1 MEILIFDYVYMKGGV
16 TRHMLPHLSGVPHLD
31 LNRPLEKFDLL
42 LRVFRLKRRKIPRNP
57 GSNPEPRTRNLEPE
71 PVVS

>member
-1 MEILIFDYVYMKGGV
+1 MKGGV

-42 LRVFRLKRRKIPRNP
+42 LRVFRLKKKGKSRATQ
-57 GSNPEPRTRNLEPE
+57 GRTRNLEPE
-71 PVVS
+71 PES